1 MFNVDATFGFDDIR
15 LVSRL
20 NKEVEMLKKENKMDV
35 EINIEE
41 EKKKLKIKLNDVIDE
56 LIKNENYIIGN
67 ETTN

>member
-1 MFNVDATFGFDDIR
+1 
-15 LVSRL
+15 
-20 NKEVEMLKKENKMDV
+20 MLKKENKMDV